1 MKIDLTNGQPGIF
14 NNAIGHAYID
24 EVSGDVTI
32 TDNNPGIFEQE
43 IAHGH
48 IAAEG
53 PDIFQGLF
61 KSIGAIGIL
70 FYLLA
75 IPGSW
80 DMLIKSFMDGED
92 ILEGV
97 LWLITAVIAFVV
109 CYLTCNPMFGK
120 IICPVGGMLATV
132 ITSGFDLG
140 IKSTFWRICTVP
152 FMIALFV
159 GFSIIPSYL
168 AVLIRRLQLKNQRK
182 KKQQNEE
189 RSV

>member
-14 NNAIGHAYID
+14 NNVIGHAYID

-80 DMLIKSFMDGED
+80 YMLIKTFMDGED
-92 ILEGV
+92 TL
-97 LWLITAVIAFVV
+97 
-109 CYLTCNPMFGK
+109 
-120 IICPVGGMLATV
+120 
-132 ITSGFDLG
+132 
-140 IKSTFWRICTVP
+140 
-152 FMIALFV
+152 
-159 GFSIIPSYL
+159 
-168 AVLIRRLQLKNQRK
+168 
-182 KKQQNEE
+182 
-189 RSV
+189 